1 MKAERFRQAPPKTGR
16 PTVTISRWKHFLTV
30 FLSLIAVAAAA
41 LLPPALSRV
50 RDQFSLPGVHL
61 ESAVPVTL
69 EPDAALCLKEKLAL
83 ICRMRQESSRMIT
96 SARELSKDEAAAVW
110 ESAKPE
116 LELMIKCGAFP
127 AEYDFS
133 LSAATQLTL
142 VVYTDTEDL
151 SQSVSIW
158 NLSLAAPEGASDH
171 YLSLSLDAETGRILE
186 YSFTLPYDSSISIDS
201 DEDAPYLLPLWENTA
216 KGFGE
221 YLGIDCQLNAAS
233 SSCPLEFSSKDKKI
247 RYALYGD
254 GVTDMRIILF

>member
-1 MKAERFRQAPPKTGR
+1 
-16 PTVTISRWKHFLTV
+16 
-30 FLSLIAVAAAA
+30 
-41 LLPPALSRV
+41 
-50 RDQFSLPGVHL
+50 
-61 ESAVPVTL
+61 
-69 EPDAALCLKEKLAL
+69 
-83 ICRMRQESSRMIT
+83 MIT

-201 DEDAPYLLPLWENTA
+201 DEDAPYL
-216 KGFGE
+216 
-221 YLGIDCQLNAAS
+221 
-233 SSCPLEFSSKDKKI
+233 
-247 RYALYGD
+247 
-254 GVTDMRIILF
+254 